1 VCDKSC
7 IGQQHHITHRG
18 QDMRTLAA
26 VCAACTFAGCAIAP
40 RSDGPQEAVRTRPPE
55 HWQATVSDYFDIM
68 MPAVSQRRLAFGTL
82 EPSGCALYGPGGRH
96 QGWMVPVIYDTSVA
110 AGDKAGGKTSSAGT
124 GAATGKPAATTV
136 KDGTVTATLQDVK
149 ISGKGYF
156 FWFSSDTI
164 AAVTRRADC
173 PP

>member
-1 VCDKSC
+1 
-7 IGQQHHITHRG
+7 
-18 QDMRTLAA
+18 MRTFAA
-26 VCAACTFAGCAIAP
+26 ACAACVVAGCAIAP
-40 RSDGPQEAVRTRPPE
+40 RNDGIQQAVRTRAPD
-55 HWQATVSDYFDIM
+55 HYQSTVSDWFDIM

-82 EPSGCALYGPGGRH
+82 EPSDCALSGPGGRH

-110 AGDKAGGKTSSAGT
+110 AADKAGGRTSSSGT
-124 GAATGKPAATTV
+124 SAATGKPAPTTV
-136 KDGTVTATLQDVK
+136 KDGTATATLQDVK

-156 FWFSSDTI
+156 FWFSSDTL